1 MVGVHEPDRLVV
13 FVLLLASL
21 EVGAIEHDVARIRLE
36 PGAIEQR
43 GKLYTLPFA
52 DAAPSLDA
60 VMPRYRRLRRR
71 S

>member
-1 MVGVHEPDRLVV
+1 MAAQVPADRGW
-13 FVLLLASL
+13 L
-21 EVGAIEHDVARIRLE
+21 ELD
-36 PGAIEQR
+36 AIEQR
-43 GKLYTLPFA
+43 GKRYTLPFA